1 MIGCRKKHTS
11 GYDIHCHIADDT
23 TVANKSLKQLLSNI
37 ETKQQLTVSLSEYVI
52 SKFEWLG
59 IDYVISYDSVSNT
72 NLGMFIGRNLHH
84 SHEEADTVLIMHC
97 WEIARA
103 NPLNQCLVYSPGID
117 VFLLLIFCYPS
128 FPNALIF
135 CTGKWSNLGDISID
149 SCYEALLGFHT
160 FTGCD

>member
-11 GYDIHCHIADDT
+11 GYDIHCQIADDT
-23 TVANKSLKQLLSNI
+23 TVANKSLKQLLSDI

-97 WEIARA
+97 
-103 NPLNQCLVYSPGID
+103 
-117 VFLLLIFCYPS
+117 
-128 FPNALIF
+128 
-135 CTGKWSNLGDISID
+135 
-149 SCYEALLGFHT
+149 
-160 FTGCD
+160 